1 MAVATVENP
10 LRAGLRLGR
19 TPQPATMAIFGV
31 TGDLAQRKLLPAL
44 YNLKLDRLLPVGF
57 SVVGVGRK
65 EMTDNEFRSFV
76 KTALEEFSRRPLVP
90 AVWESMAEGLRYC
103 AMDFQDHKSYR
114 ALAKTLD
121 EVDGER
127 GTGGNR
133 VFYLSVPPS
142 LFTTIIDC
150 LGETKLNHQ
159 NHNFARVVIE
169 KPFGHDLESAG
180 TLNRDVNR
188 VFREEQVYRIDHYL
202 GKETVQN
209 ILVFRFSNG
218 IFEPIWNRD
227 YIDHI
232 QITVAEAIGVGS
244 RGGYYEEAGA
254 LRDMVANHMLQL
266 LSLVAME
273 PPVDFLADDVRDEK
287 VKVLKAIGP
296 LTPDVPVVRARYGPG
311 WIGGERV
318 KGYLEEQGVPPD
330 SRTESFVALKMLV
343 DNWRWAGVP
352 FYLRHGKRLP
362 KRVTEIAIQF
372 KRPPTRLFQT
382 AGLPEANTLAF
393 RIQPDEGI
401 SLRFIAKG
409 PGQTLQ
415 LRPVTMDF
423 LYGTSFDIDPPEAYE
438 RLLLDCLL
446 GDSTLFTRRDEVEAA
461 WTILDPLLQSW
472 RDSYPWDLSTYE
484 SGTWGPVEAEEL
496 MARDGRVWRRL

>member
-1 MAVATVENP
+1 M
-10 LRAGLRLGR
+10 
-19 TPQPATMAIFGV
+19 PQPATMAIFGV
-31 TGDLAQRKLLPAL
+31 TGDLARRKLLPAI

-57 SVVGVGRK
+57 SVVGIGRK
-65 EMTDNEFRSFV
+65 EMSDEEFREFV
-76 KTALEEFSRRPLVP
+76 RTSLEEFSRRPLEP
-90 AVWESMAEGLRYC
+90 AVWESFAQGLRYC
-103 AMDFQDHKSYR
+103 AMDFQDAGSYAGLSR
-114 ALAKTLD
+114 TLD
-121 EVDGER
+121 EVDAER

-142 LFTTIIDC
+142 LFTPIIDC
-150 LGETKLNHQ
+150 LGESGLNRQ
-159 NHNFARVVIE
+159 EDNFARLVIE
-169 KPFGHDLESAG
+169 KPFGHDLESAMN
-180 TLNRDVNR
+180 LNRDVNR
-188 VFREEQVYRIDHYL
+188 VFRENQVYRIDHYL

-209 ILVFRFSNG
+209 ILVFRFGNG

-227 YIDHI
+227 YIDHV

-273 PPVDFLADDVRDEK
+273 PPVDFQADAVRDEK

-296 LTPDVPVVRARYGPG
+296 LTSDAPVVRARYGPG
-311 WIGGERV
+311 WSGGERA
-318 KGYLEEQGVPPD
+318 KGYLEEEGVAPD
-330 SRTESFVALKMLV
+330 SRTETFVALKMVV
-343 DNWRWAGVP
+343 DNWRWNGVP

-372 KRPPTRLFQT
+372 KRPPTRLFHT
-382 AGLPEANTLAF
+382 AVGGGLPEPNTLAF

-461 WTILDPLLQSW
+461 WSILEPLLQTW
-472 RDSYPWDLSTYE
+472 RESYPWDLSTHE
-484 SGTWGPVEAEEL
+484 AGTWGPVEAEEL
-496 MARDGRVWRRL
+496 LARDGRVWRRL

>member
-1 MAVATVENP
+1 
-10 LRAGLRLGR
+10 LS
-19 TPQPATMAIFGV
+19 
-31 TGDLAQRKLLPAL
+31 KLL
-44 YNLKLDRLLPVGF
+44 D
-57 SVVGVGRK
+57 SI
-65 EMTDNEFRSFV
+65 D
-76 KTALEEFSRRPLVP
+76 
-90 AVWESMAEGLRYC
+90 
-103 AMDFQDHKSYR
+103 
-114 ALAKTLD
+114 AK
-121 EVDGER
+121 R

-142 LFTTIIDC
+142 LFTTIVHC
-150 LGETKLNHQ
+150 LGEAGLNRQ
-159 NHNFARVVIE
+159 EENFSRIIIE
-169 KPFGHDLESAG
+169 KPFGHDLESAIV
-180 TLNRDVNR
+180 LNREMNR
-188 VFREEQVYRIDHYL
+188 VFRENQIYRIDHYL

-218 IFEPIWNRD
+218 IFEPIWNRE

-232 QITVAEAIGVGS
+232 QITVAETIGVGS
-244 RGGYYEEAGA
+244 RGAYYEEAGA

-273 PPVDFLADDVRDEK
+273 PPVDFVADAVRDEK

-296 LTPDVPVVRARYGPG
+296 LTSDIPIVRARYGSG
-311 WIGGERV
+311 WVGGERA
-318 KGYLEEQGVPPD
+318 KGYLEEEGVPLD
-330 SRTESFVALKMLV
+330 SRTETFVSLRMLV

-362 KRVTEIAIQF
+362 KRVTEVAIQF
-372 KRPPTRLFQT
+372 KRPPAMLFPMAVGGGVPQ
-382 AGLPEANTLAF
+382 ADTLAF

-401 SLRFIAKG
+401 SLRFISTG
-409 PGQTLQ
+409 PGQALQ

-423 LYGTSFDIDPPEAYE
+423 LYGTAFDIDPPEAYE

-461 WTILDPLLQSW
+461 WSILDPLLQTW
-472 RDSYPWDLSTYE
+472 RDSYPWDLSTHE
-484 SGTWGPVEAEEL
+484 AGTWGPVEAEEL